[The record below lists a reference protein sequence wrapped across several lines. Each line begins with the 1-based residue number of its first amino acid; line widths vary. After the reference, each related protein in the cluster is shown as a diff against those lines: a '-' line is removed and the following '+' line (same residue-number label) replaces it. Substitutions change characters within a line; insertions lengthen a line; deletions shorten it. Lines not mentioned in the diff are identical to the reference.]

1 MIRRLK
7 LSRFELNGGV
17 FSPGPIKKSLIV
29 FLVKGIVMRRMLF
42 MSKLKPECV
51 AEYRRYH
58 ENVWPELEKA
68 YKEAGIL
75 KVSCFLHEN
84 TLLVY
89 SEYDE
94 NLYPASRQALLQ
106 QDVEQRWAAVMSKF
120 SDTSFSSLEFEEI
133 YRQD

>member
-1 MIRRLK
+1 MK
-7 LSRFELNGGV
+7 
-17 FSPGPIKKSLIV
+17 
-29 FLVKGIVMRRMLF
+29 RMLF

-51 AEYRRYH
+51 EEYRRYH
-58 ENVWPELEKA
+58 ENVWPELEQA

-94 NLYPASRQALLQ
+94 SRYPASREALIQ
-106 QDVEQRWAAVMSKF
+106 KDVEKQWAAIMSKF
-120 SDTSFSSLEFEEI
+120 SDSSFSSVEFEEV
-133 YRQD
+133 YRQE